1 MPIFLGTS
9 PPPAS
14 TASSS
19 ILTLDVCQVMQEKC
33 NTIERENS
41 ELASS
46 LKTTQGTKTQ
56 IVERA
61 RRDEGSLREAE
72 QSLVDAQSLA
82 QEARRAL
89 ENEKRASALLQTEMV
104 HLKELLG
111 IEKKRRAES
120 DQRQQRSDDQAA
132 ACSIQAHKLEEE
144 IAVLTQSL
152 RQRDAEGLMQSERVE
167 HSNAQVEEIKGVVGQ
182 LQYDL
187 DAIRQEK
194 TKWLDERL
202 ELRRAVT
209 ELEYSTQVGVD
220 SRELKYRTAR
230 NPWVDGRNPQDKAGA
245 NAATLA
251 QRIFETATQIK
262 NMRQEYAEAVSTNQE
277 LDNKYVGLVKT
288 NDFFRHRIEDVES
301 LVSCLV
307 SELCELSG
315 EMEDTLQ
322 DTDRIQSLQHSQSVR
337 DSVKIANM
345 EHRSA
350 QQETKLKENAEV
362 IKISTRAR
370 DEAHASLERCDQLR
384 ASAEEIV
391 RGTDGKSKKLENS
404 LEKAEDANRRAT
416 TESDLLRRTINEL
429 EGQYKG
435 LQTQAKH
442 STDQIADELRSNK
455 KEVLRLQAELSQAKT
470 LQMASF
476 SDAESKEA
484 ARLMAVKAR
493 DETGRRL
500 KEIKAEVEN
509 LDVELRGAEKE
520 RDTGIAK
527 LEELA
532 HRIQEM
538 EQNKRV
544 LSEQMNR
551 TMEQFVS
558 SEKTTGILQGEL
570 KSLGALYDK
579 VVVEHSEGKK
589 QLAEMHSDL
598 IEMRRLLRSNEAEI
612 ENLQTINES
621 VYSEKSN
628 ASEEVARLSQQYR
641 DSKQQEAHLI
651 AELAESRLERN
662 SLTREMS
669 ATEQLLAQLTADLSS
684 SRQQHAAAALHAS
697 EMRTQLVQLQKEAE
711 EVQQQLF
718 QTVAELDSLRKRFAD
733 VLRQNTDLED
743 RSKALNDRQNVYAQG
758 EADQLRRIQ
767 VLDESVDKL
776 HRDLEESRTDVASLT
791 HANSDLGQ
799 RNRSLESELDE
810 QLAKLHEAV
819 TNNTHAM
826 DSIFARDSVLIVLK
840 DQVQSVEFQKSC
852 LAGDLETSQQKF
864 VGDLEISQ
872 QKVDHESKARKEA
885 EDISAM
891 RAQQIDSLKEAI
903 AKVGEEGRNRCLS
916 LDEMWQGK
924 HSALEVKLQETSAA
938 RAASEQLA
946 RETAEQVATFANSNR
961 TIAEELQTTKKELH
975 ATALQKQTLQE
986 SLDKTRGGAVEMQ
999 KELEGSL
1006 HMTKEALDV
1015 EQNKHR
1021 QATTD
1026 LQKVTKQRERLREE
1040 FITLSSKYKSLMNE
1054 TDKLA
1059 NSLDHHSQNRLAQTT
1074 RAGDVYN
1081 QGMENARI
1089 EFEDDM
1095 LRMALDLKDLMH
1107 NQFTQNLE
1115 SPGSDNLQFTPER
1128 RSLYK
1133 SVAAS
1138 VVDPKEEIR
1147 AIAAIGIA
1155 KDRIQVLEDRDVERE
1170 NELVQSTNT
1179 LAQSHARQSEA
1190 EAALLASRQRQ
1201 DSLEQEIQVLT
1212 ASQRQMHSETIK
1224 LRSEYGQTKILLD
1237 SRNQELEIQKQT
1249 AVNMMHELKSEQS
1262 KVLSAVQRDAKI
1274 SEEMIGMKQDY
1285 HDAMEAYRVSEML
1298 WTKKVLEAETNLAE
1312 SVDTA
1317 KLHLD
1322 SYRALESAKKHTEA
1336 TLTSKLH
1343 DTNKA
1348 YDDIGHKYEI
1358 SKAAWDEEMEGLD
1371 RKCRYALQ
1379 ENKQLQEQN
1388 EEARLAHMGLIVQL
1402 EEHETELSAAK
1413 VKNKKFADANTRLED
1428 QTKVDEETIQGL
1440 RDDVERNEQQNLELE
1455 ETLDKVQESCRH
1467 QALSM
1472 AELDEEVVR
1481 LKTSSEDGASNM
1493 EGMTSA
1499 YQDLTNR
1506 FNLCLKRE
1514 MDAVTKIDMLESL
1527 SEQLQSKIV
1536 ASETNNFELHS
1547 ILSQQ
1552 TSLLVACSN
1561 DLETTQVKV
1570 EALREAIAKQSS
1582 YFVALQFDCTA
1593 NKASLQDKALEVHS
1607 LKDRHEQ
1614 SMTRIRKLEV
1624 ENDALQGD
1632 VFENSSHID
1641 TLEGRSMSL
1650 HEILVRHEADKLKL
1664 QKKLRELQNELRELQ
1679 NELRECKLHQIAETS
1694 LVDEYVTKNE
1704 KTIADLEEQC
1714 SHLPALRSTVVEY
1727 EEKLCL
1733 YCKMEEDY
1741 AVLQRDHAIL
1751 NSSINIVS
1759 HQHQTVKSRLAV
1771 SEASVRET
1779 NSQLDRNNEELLA
1792 VQRQLLK
1799 SEEENEQLHW
1809 KVESSQAKNQEYQDK
1824 LAHVNAD
1831 NMAMQKYLVLLEEQV
1846 QSLNGCIVKHE
1857 KDEEDLRM
1865 DIIELK
1871 NAQDSDRIVIDS
1883 LRLEL
1888 SQMRSELLERDAG
1901 SQELTVQCK
1910 DYAHDIIE
1918 LKNAQDSDRIVIES
1932 FRLESSQI
1940 RSEFLQR
1947 DADFQ
1952 ELTVQCHGYAKDS
1965 DQIWSAVELAV
1976 ASIQIVS
1983 ELFDAVFTAALN
1995 HGQHANRIADHM
2007 ELALAIVQPTIDEV
2021 TYRTADISMLRDG
2034 HRAWLKAEDNLENAM
2049 ATNVQLRKKIEVLQ
2063 QNNQADISQRHRES
2077 LQVEQS
2083 VSDLE
2088 ERTANVSATLLS
2100 IFQRHEN
2107 SNAFLGG
2114 ALEVVEQILEAFS
2127 PLMGRAH
2134 SEQGSLVHRIDRLV
2148 LELAQSQDKASELH
2162 RHNNLIQENLQEE
2175 QEARSSTNM
2184 ALVEATHRVNELQG
2198 AAAQFED
2205 KAIEMQRHNAMIQE
2219 NLREEQKARSSTNM
2233 ALAHATH
2240 RVNELQGAVQD
2251 FQKDLMG
2258 KQRLIAYLEEQQSS
2272 LHGSLTAHQVNL
2284 KEKEKHMQHMDV
2296 SWLQDKNQLMHKESE
2311 LESLRWNLE
2320 KARQVFHENREYN
2333 MVVTDMIVGLEH
2345 DVLRVCAMVE
2355 DSALLGNEF
2364 VSLRGDRKKLLVTQG
2379 LLVQEESKVTVFN
2392 EVLTTLQENH
2402 QNLESAQ
2409 TETIAELESVSKQA
2423 DLLKDTV
2430 HKQHA
2435 EINFLTKKTVFGSEQ
2450 ADFYATEVEAKI
2462 RLLDSG
2468 LTQVTEMV
2476 TIACQQ
2482 VQDLPELRGARK
2494 IVHKLEHLLRS
2505 IEKSLSIERA
2515 YSRDEGCEVER
2526 MESCIHELKTLLA
2539 DKSLAAE
2546 KLDTQVQQ
2554 LSPVVS
2560 TLEHDLRELQTVIDF
2575 RSNCTIQVQECLMR
2589 AELTVDSISST
2600 VTQAKYSTDNYCD
2613 VLQKCCK
2620 DALVPQTGAD
2630 SPMILKDLVAKM
2642 VRMQN
2647 GIRELQD
2654 TNVKLSNSLAEAA
2667 SINAEYK
2674 QMSAEYQV
2682 RIENLSSELS
2692 SKQQLVS
2699 VLQGQSETLQC
2710 LAMTN
2715 ATEKGKLQE
2724 SVGTMQLLQ
2733 ARLAQT
2739 ETELDRFQKSH
2750 VTLQAENTQRL
2761 CESLQMQSS
2770 ITNMDKTLDLL
2781 SNIVVKSLEQEEG
2794 NGMSLGSAV
2803 GVLEYQLDQ
2812 LSPSMYQVQ
2821 SQNWAMLSETNR
2833 VVAELQLS
2841 CHEVQRLRDSL
2852 AMVESRL
2859 KQEKIENSSTKI
2871 SLADGRH
2878 MVNELQGTLQEMHAD
2893 MLGKQRYIA
2902 YLEEQ
2907 QTSLHSSIFEQHMN
2921 KTATE
2926 KELQEEKSEI
2936 HVIKDKFVHVS
2947 AQLSSSE
2954 NNLELLQADVQ
2965 TRDVTVLLQ
2974 QENIESLEW
2983 ALKECT
2989 MNRDEANSAHVAIA
3003 AEMEAAIRQL
3013 EALVFG
3019 LRNTSEAFSDTLHAE
3034 QATNTA
3040 LRSEVKNERM
3050 SAADFEKELIGQQQ
3064 LVGLLQK
3071 QVESLHVQ
3079 MLHQEAGK
3087 IEIEKEAFHAI
3098 ALKHE
3103 LHIAAIKLDEQK
3115 QTLDE
3120 YRQQI
3125 PKLQQDLSQAVNLK
3139 HDLHFAAIKIDDQ
3152 KHSLDEYHRQNAAMH
3167 EDISQAVALKHEL
3180 HIAAIKIDDQK
3191 QSLDEYH
3198 QQKAAMQKDLS
3209 AMQEDLS
3216 DKEKHIAVLEEQV
3229 KSVQASWKR
3238 LEQEKEC
3245 LEARLHVLDSSLSD
3259 SKDRNRYLSDSL
3271 MHVQS
3276 SLKQQQQ
3283 ADVHFGFLVD
3293 GFHKGMDDLTNNLQ
3307 RSDSYAKTSRSQ
3319 QDCFEKDL
3327 AEQGRLYQALADG
3340 VLSSVVSLESC
3351 VDDALRDSRRV
3362 RHEMLKYMADN
3373 VDLRE
3378 RLCHVEAELHEEKG
3392 TAVRQLETSLTEQ
3405 ESKNALVMH
3414 LQSENQSNQ
3423 KLFPILEN
3431 QIHSLH
3437 KTIVQRETENERL
3450 ASQIAQLETQNS
3462 DQFVEISM
3470 LKSRLNECAALIAL
3484 SAKHKANAE
3493 SLEGMLQLASSKIE
3507 QLEAVILQS
3516 DTAVM
3521 ALRDEL
3527 QESRDKLHLAQTLL
3541 GDWQGKVQGFESETV
3556 SASKIIAHL
3565 HQQVHMLQKEY
3576 AELVT
3581 HKDALEARVHVMHD
3595 IRTEGEMQLEKIKH
3609 GLVLD
3614 REEMASL
3621 HVRNKQVESQLQE
3634 MQQVDESKNRLID
3647 LMETAAETSLQQL
3660 DDMQTELDAVKSEY
3674 EAEQQLSSML
3684 QTQVQTLHAV
3694 VLQHETLKQM

>member
-1 MPIFLGTS
+1 
-9 PPPAS
+9 
-14 TASSS
+14 
-19 ILTLDVCQVMQEKC
+19 MQEKC

-82 QEARRAL
+82 QEVRRAL
-89 ENEKRASALLQTEMV
+89 ENEKRASALLETEMV

-350 QQETKLKENAEV
+350 HQETKLKENAEV

-370 DEAHASLERCDQLR
+370 DEALASLERCDQLR
-384 ASAEEIV
+384 AAAEEIV

-442 STDQIADELRSNK
+442 STDQIADQLRSNK

-527 LEELA
+527 LEEQA
-532 HRIQEM
+532 HRIQEL

-544 LSEQMNR
+544 GFEQMNR
-551 TMEQFVS
+551 TMGQFVS
-558 SEKTTGILQGEL
+558 SEKTAGILQGEL

-589 QLAEMHSDL
+589 QLAELHSDL

-621 VYSEKSN
+621 MYSEKSN

-651 AELAESRLERN
+651 AELAESRLECN

-669 ATEQLLAQLTADLSS
+669 ATEQLSAHLVADLST

-711 EVQQQLF
+711 EFQQQMF
-718 QTVAELDSLRKRFAD
+718 QTVAELDSLRKQFAD

-767 VLDESVDKL
+767 VLDDSVEKL
-776 HRDLEESRTDVASLT
+776 HRELEVSRTDVASLT

-799 RNRSLESELDE
+799 RNRGLESELDE
-810 QLAKLHEAV
+810 QLAKLHEAA

-864 VGDLEISQ
+864 VSDLEISQ

-891 RAQQIDSLKEAI
+891 RAQQIDNLKEEI
-903 AKVGEEGRNRCLS
+903 SKVGEEGRNRCLS

-946 RETAEQVATFANSNR
+946 RETAEQVATFANLNR

-975 ATALQKQTLQE
+975 ATALQQQTLQE

-999 KELEGSL
+999 KELEGL
-1006 HMTKEALDV
+1006 LRTTKEVLDV

-1081 QGMENARI
+1081 QGMENARN

-1115 SPGSDNLQFTPER
+1115 SPGSDNMQFTPER

-1138 VVDPKEEIR
+1138 VVEPREEIR

-1170 NELVQSTNT
+1170 NELAQNTNT

-1224 LRSEYGQTKILLD
+1224 LRSEYEQTKILLD

-1249 AVNMMHELKSEQS
+1249 VVNMMHELKSEQS

-1317 KLHLD
+1317 KVHLD

-1413 VKNKKFADANTRLED
+1413 VQNKKFADANTRLED
-1428 QTKVDEETIQGL
+1428 QTKVDKETIQGL

-1455 ETLDKVQESCRH
+1455 ETLDKVQERCRH
-1467 QALSM
+1467 EALSM

-1514 MDAVTKIDMLESL
+1514 MDAVTKIDMLEPL

-1536 ASETNNFELHS
+1536 ASETKNFELHS
-1547 ILSQQ
+1547 IWSQQ

-1593 NKASLQDKALEVHS
+1593 TKASLQDKALEMHS
-1607 LKDRHEQ
+1607 LKDRNEQ
-1614 SMTRIRKLEV
+1614 FMARIRKLEV

-1641 TLEGRSMSL
+1641 TLEGRSISL
-1650 HEILVRHEADKLKL
+1650 HEILVRHEADKL
-1664 QKKLRELQNELRELQ
+1664 ELQNELRESQ

-1704 KTIADLEEQC
+1704 KIIADLEEQC

-1771 SEASVRET
+1771 SEASVREI
-1779 NSQLDRNNEELLA
+1779 NSQLDRTNEELLA

-1809 KVESSQAKNQEYQDK
+1809 KVESSQAKNLEYQDK

-1857 KDEEDLRM
+1857 KDEEDLSM
-1865 DIIELK
+1865 HIIELK

-1932 FRLESSQI
+1932 LRLESSQI
-1940 RSEFLQR
+1940 RSECLQR

-1952 ELTVQCHGYAKDS
+1952 ELTVQCHDYAKDS
-1965 DQIWSAVELAV
+1965 DEIWSAVELAA

-1995 HGQHANRIADHM
+1995 HGQYANRIADHM

-2021 TYRTADISMLRDG
+2021 TYRTADISMLRDS
-2034 HRAWLKAEDNLENAM
+2034 HRAWLKAEDNLESAM
-2049 ATNVQLRKKIEVLQ
+2049 AANVQLREKIEVLQ
-2063 QNNQADISQRHRES
+2063 QNHQADISQRLRES

-2083 VSDLE
+2083 VNDLE
-2088 ERTANVSATLLS
+2088 GRTANVSATLLS

-2107 SNAFLGG
+2107 SNASLGG
-2114 ALEVVEQILEAFS
+2114 ALEVVEQILETLS
-2127 PLMGRAH
+2127 PLMGRVH
-2134 SEQGSLVHRIDRLV
+2134 SEQGSLVHQIDRLV

-2184 ALVEATHRVNELQG
+2184 ALA
-2198 AAAQFED
+2198 D
-2205 KAIEMQRHNAMIQE
+2205 
-2219 NLREEQKARSSTNM
+2219 STR
-2233 ALAHATH
+2233 

-2251 FQKDLMG
+2251 FHKDLMG

-2284 KEKEKHMQHMDV
+2284 KEKEKQMQHIDV

-2311 LESLRWNLE
+2311 LESLRRNLE
-2320 KARQVFHENREYN
+2320 KARQVFHENHEYN

-2345 DVLRVCAMVE
+2345 DVERVCAMVE

-2364 VSLRGDRKKLLVTQG
+2364 VSLRGDRQKLLVTQG

-2435 EINFLTKKTVFGSEQ
+2435 EINFLTKKTVFGSER

-2462 RLLDSG
+2462 RLLDSA
-2468 LTQVTEMV
+2468 LAQVTEMI

-2505 IEKSLSIERA
+2505 TEKSLSIERA

-2575 RSNCTIQVQECLMR
+2575 QSNFTIQVEECLMR

-2600 VTQAKYSTDNYCD
+2600 VTQAKYSTDDYCD

-2620 DALVPQTGAD
+2620 DALAPQTGAD
-2630 SPMILKDLVAKM
+2630 SPMMLKDLVAKM

-2647 GIRELQD
+2647 GIQELQD
-2654 TNVKLSNSLAEAA
+2654 TNMKLSNSLAEAA
-2667 SINAEYK
+2667 SVNSEYK

-2682 RIENLSSELS
+2682 RIENLLSELS

-2699 VLQGQSETLQC
+2699 VLQGQFETLQC

-2733 ARLAQT
+2733 AKLAQT

-2761 CESLQMQSS
+2761 RESLQMQSS

-2781 SNIVVKSLEQEEG
+2781 SNTIVKSLEQEEG
-2794 NGMSLGSAV
+2794 NDMSLGSAV

-2821 SQNWAMLSETNR
+2821 SQNWAILSETNR
-2833 VVAELQLS
+2833 VVGELQLS
-2841 CHEVQRLRDSL
+2841 CHEVQRLKDSL
-2852 AMVESRL
+2852 AIVESRL
-2859 KQEKIENSSTKI
+2859 KQEKTENSSTKI

-2878 MVNELQGTLQEMHAD
+2878 TVNELQGTLQEMHAD
-2893 MLGKQRYIA
+2893 MVGKQRYIA

-2907 QTSLHSSIFEQHMN
+2907 QTSLHSSILEQQMN

-2936 HVIKDKFVHVS
+2936 QVIKEKFVHVS

-2965 TRDVTVLLQ
+2965 TRDVTVVLQ
-2974 QENIESLEW
+2974 QENIESLEL

-2989 MNRDEANSAHVAIA
+2989 MNRDEANSAHVVIA

-3040 LRSEVKNERM
+3040 LRSVVKIERM
-3050 SAADFEKELIGQQQ
+3050 SAADFEKDLIGHQQ

-3125 PKLQQDLSQAVNLK
+3125 PKLQQDLSQAVNLQ
-3139 HDLHFAAIKIDDQ
+3139 HDLHIAAIKIDDQ

-3167 EDISQAVALKHEL
+3167 EDVSQAVALKHDM
-3180 HIAAIKIDDQK
+3180 HIAAIKIDYQK
-3191 QSLDEYH
+3191 QALDEYH
-3198 QQKAAMQKDLS
+3198 QQKAV
-3209 AMQEDLS
+3209 MQEDLS

-3229 KSVQASWKR
+3229 RSFQASWKR
-3238 LEQEKEC
+3238 LEQEKEG
-3245 LEARLHVLDSSLSD
+3245 LEAQLHVLDSSLLD
-3259 SKDRNRYLSDSL
+3259 SKDRDRCLSDSL
-3271 MHVQS
+3271 LHVQS

-3293 GFHKGMDDLTNNLQ
+3293 GLHKGMDDLTNNLQ

-3327 AEQGRLYQALADG
+3327 AKQGRLYQTLADG
-3340 VLSSVVSLESC
+3340 VLSSVVLLESC

-3378 RLCHVEAELHEEKG
+3378 RLCNVEAELHEEKG
-3392 TAVRQLETSLTEQ
+3392 TAVRQLETSSTEQ
-3405 ESKNALVMH
+3405 ESNHALVVH

-3423 KLFPILEN
+3423 KLFPILEI

-3437 KTIVQRETENERL
+3437 KTIVQRETENEQL
-3450 ASQIAQLETQNS
+3450 ASQISQLETQNS
-3462 DQFVEISM
+3462 DQCVEISM
-3470 LKSRLNECAALIAL
+3470 LKSRLNECAAPIAL
-3484 SAKHKANAE
+3484 VAEYKADAK
-3493 SLEGMLQLASSKIE
+3493 SLEGMLQLASSKIG

-3516 DTAVM
+3516 DATVI
-3521 ALRDEL
+3521 ALRNEL
-3527 QESRDKLHLAQTLL
+3527 RESRDKLHLAQTLL

-3595 IRTEGEMQLEKIKH
+3595 IRTEGQMQLEKIKH

-3621 HVRNKQVESQLQE
+3621 HVRNRQVESQLQE
-3634 MQQVDESKNRLID
+3634 MQQVDESKKRLID